1 MSKLCSL
8 TTPTPSPRT
17 AAPPGKRSTVTLCTQ
32 APKAPCDL
40 RAMSSTCMWA
50 NPDLP
55 FDPKN
60 ALPIRHPLLVAE
72 CRCWRPLRF
81 SHVLTARQ
89 ASTSERAVG
98 GASSTEMGQLFQP
111 LAVLSHH
118 LHCNNNGLRTR
129 KAPSHNDGLVTPH
142 YTISLTATA
151 EEHPNTVMS
160 APLRHP
166 SEAGTEYIDTLSAGG
181 PRPSLIGHPASVD
194 VKQHEKVGR
203 ATAAVQLWSSP
214 ATWTSVYIRAHSPP
228 FLQHT
233 ASQHRPAPPSHQLLG
248 VGGGGVQRRHLCN
261 ASLQCV
267 SSSVF

>member
-1 MSKLCSL
+1 M
-8 TTPTPSPRT
+8 
-17 AAPPGKRSTVTLCTQ
+17 
-32 APKAPCDL
+32 
-40 RAMSSTCMWA
+40 
-50 NPDLP
+50 
-55 FDPKN
+55 
-60 ALPIRHPLLVAE
+60 
-72 CRCWRPLRF
+72 
-81 SHVLTARQ
+81 
-89 ASTSERAVG
+89 G

-118 LHCNNNGLRTR
+118 LHCYNNGLRTR

-151 EEHPNTVMS
+151 EEPPQHRDVGT
-160 APLRHP
+160 APH
-166 SEAGTEYIDTLSAGG
+166 TLQWLVRSTSTHS
-181 PRPSLIGHPASVD
+181 P
-194 VKQHEKVGR
+194 QVGR

-248 VGGGGVQRRHLCN
+248 GCSGDTCVTQAC
-261 ASLQCV
+261 SV